1 MDSLQTILKSDP
13 MIGPMPQKTKLL
25 VIDDDSETIDLLK
38 IILEPNDFDVITTTS
53 GCEGVQLARKLK
65 PDIMIVDLLMPDLDG
80 LNVCREVR
88 KFSQV
93 PILVL
98 SAVGKPGMATQ
109 ALDEGADDYLIKPM
123 NYNLLVASLKKLTRR
138 ARAEKEALR
147 SNGRYRMV

>member
-1 MDSLQTILKSDP
+1 MNSLETIVESDLLIEP
-13 MIGPMPQKTKLL
+13 MLRKPRLL

-38 IILEPNDFDVITTTS
+38 IILEPNDFEVVTTTS
-53 GCEGVQLARKLK
+53 GCEGVQLAHQLK
-65 PDIMIVDLLMPDLDG
+65 PDVMIVDLLMPDMDG

-88 KFSQV
+88 KFSSA

-123 NYNLLVASLKKLTRR
+123 NHNLLVASLKKLTRR
-138 ARAEKEALR
+138 ARAEQEAAR